1 MLARAW
7 RSRHG
12 GPAAQQAIAPD
23 DDDDDDDDAR
33 AQKAADLGLHATA
46 QQMADEQ
53 IRVPVES
60 LPRGTRVVVASLGT
74 GRYMSLRGRQHKVKF
89 DDFVLPLRL
98 RTASREDVAVGS
110 RSGTSMSSAGWSVV
124 FGTVTLHTIYGE
136 GRHIVELRPETTV
149 WDLHVQAAHHFGDDL
164 QPHCLRLNLS
174 DGATSLPCIRGAS
187 IAPEQTDA
195 SVVAVGDVAATLDV
209 PLCSVGVRSGATVM
223 VTAMT
228 PASMWDFFFGEVQD
242 VICRGISDASI
253 LRAAPQ
259 LATELETKACHH
271 LLLVQWAARNSR
283 QLATELETKAC
294 RRLLLVQWAEVQEQ
308 AVFWRQDGL
317 KYHANKYEVSIIERA
332 QLTMHSD
339 GRVSGGSAQGR
350 VVFWSALSGMPTV
363 HLDLTAI
370 ALSNVGE
377 CHRCIQDLMD
387 HRRALLDR
395 RDDEPSVECENEPA
409 VEPDCRPS
417 DRHSGDP
424 VDGWGEFDLVCYHAG
439 IDRSLA
445 PPPGAPGFPMGWPP
459 GFPPLGPP
467 PGSPMGI
474 GMGPPGMRPP
484 GIAPP
489 PGATPGSAPPG
500 MGMRPPGMPP
510 PGMSPPGMPSPGM
523 PPPPPP
529 PGMPPPGMPSPLS
542 MRRPSD
548 RRSGD
553 PVDGR
558 LTFTP
563 PDGEFDLVCYQA
575 GVARS
580 PLSMRT
586 QQPSTGDLR
595 LEIRAECLGKAEA
608 HEVRVY
614 VPLPRGA
621 GAGGQGAMASLVQ
634 HAASKGVASVQIID
648 ENPTLV
654 WSVARL
660 RDGEVVTCDVT
671 KLTGEVPRRI
681 AMAFEITND
690 VATAVGAQVQFVKA
704 TSAKGYCYNWSPL
717 PFNVKTSRQVSPCV
731 WYCTEFVAEVEIE
744 SDPTAP
750 RRSDDDTTD
759 SGEAGESLAKCF
771 AVQHLDWLRA
781 RRTVRSRKTRGAAVM
796 WEGIWA
802 CECPASN
809 PPPLVVVLGKGMGG
823 VLSQGR
829 GGRRVRQA
837 AGKKGHPS
845 GDLIRVDQ
853 SSSGNKIVATKL
865 TGASPP
871 RLVQSPA
878 QAPPPTPPRKHTPD
892 RASHRLFTL
901 CRLASLQAMLSSPPA
916 KSCGRQYCTKT
927 ARMGGGGR
935 SWPILLGNSTPTRP
949 TSSGSTGRTTSLS
962 YITIGTTRKS
972 TTR

>member
-1 MLARAW
+1 
-7 RSRHG
+7 
-12 GPAAQQAIAPD
+12 
-23 DDDDDDDDAR
+23 
-33 AQKAADLGLHATA
+33 
-46 QQMADEQ
+46 
-53 IRVPVES
+53 
-60 LPRGTRVVVASLGT
+60 
-74 GRYMSLRGRQHKVKF
+74 
-89 DDFVLPLRL
+89 
-98 RTASREDVAVGS
+98 
-110 RSGTSMSSAGWSVV
+110 
-124 FGTVTLHTIYGE
+124 
-136 GRHIVELRPETTV
+136 
-149 WDLHVQAAHHFGDDL
+149 
-164 QPHCLRLNLS
+164 
-174 DGATSLPCIRGAS
+174 
-187 IAPEQTDA
+187 
-195 SVVAVGDVAATLDV
+195 
-209 PLCSVGVRSGATVM
+209 
-223 VTAMT
+223 
-228 PASMWDFFFGEVQD
+228 
-242 VICRGISDASI
+242 
-253 LRAAPQ
+253 
-259 LATELETKACHH
+259 
-271 LLLVQWAARNSR
+271 
-283 QLATELETKAC
+283 
-294 RRLLLVQWAEVQEQ
+294 
-308 AVFWRQDGL
+308 
-317 KYHANKYEVSIIERA
+317 
-332 QLTMHSD
+332 
-339 GRVSGGSAQGR
+339 
-350 VVFWSALSGMPTV
+350 
-363 HLDLTAI
+363 
-370 ALSNVGE
+370 
-377 CHRCIQDLMD
+377 
-387 HRRALLDR
+387 
-395 RDDEPSVECENEPA
+395 
-409 VEPDCRPS
+409 
-417 DRHSGDP
+417 
-424 VDGWGEFDLVCYHAG
+424 
-439 IDRSLA
+439 
-445 PPPGAPGFPMGWPP
+445 
-459 GFPPLGPP
+459 
-467 PGSPMGI
+467 
-474 GMGPPGMRPP
+474 
-484 GIAPP
+484 
-489 PGATPGSAPPG
+489 
-500 MGMRPPGMPP
+500 
-510 PGMSPPGMPSPGM
+510 
-523 PPPPPP
+523 
-529 PGMPPPGMPSPLS
+529 
-542 MRRPSD
+542 
-548 RRSGD
+548 
-553 PVDGR
+553 
-558 LTFTP
+558 
-563 PDGEFDLVCYQA
+563 
-575 GVARS
+575 
-580 PLSMRT
+580 
-586 QQPSTGDLR
+586 
-595 LEIRAECLGKAEA
+595 
-608 HEVRVY
+608 
-614 VPLPRGA
+614 
-621 GAGGQGAMASLVQ
+621 MASLVQ

-704 TSAKGYCYNWSPL
+704 TAKGYCYNWSPL
-717 PFNVKTSRQVSPCV
+717 PFYVKISPQASPCV

-916 KSCGRQYCTKT
+916 KSCGMQYCTKT